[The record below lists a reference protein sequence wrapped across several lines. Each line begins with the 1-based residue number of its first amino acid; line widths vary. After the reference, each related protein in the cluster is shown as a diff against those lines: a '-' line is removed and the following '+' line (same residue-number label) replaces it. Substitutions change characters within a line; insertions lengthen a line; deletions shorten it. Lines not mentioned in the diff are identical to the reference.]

1 MCLVTQFAQ
10 FVVSFTLLQTFELH
24 YFIKVLYLDYWQKYV
39 GAWIAY
45 SITNV
50 LFPAADQFQ
59 SGSRHVT
66 GVGGLCR
73 SFHETSFRH
82 LGEMAHHFP
91 SIPISI
97 T

>member
-1 MCLVTQFAQ
+1 MFLWSHNCIIAL
-10 FVVSFTLLQTFELH
+10 
-24 YFIKVLYLDYWQKYV
+24 KCLDYWQKYAE
-39 GAWIAY
+39 AWIAY
-45 SITNV
+45 SITTV
-50 LFPAADQFQ
+50 LVTAAVQFQ

-73 SFHETSFRH
+73 SFHESSFRH

-91 SIPISI
+91 SVPISI

>member
-1 MCLVTQFAQ
+1 MCFWSYNLLSH
-10 FVVSFTLLQTFELH
+10 SFYYKHLNCAIALC
-24 YFIKVLYLDYWQKYV
+24 LDYWQKYV
-39 GAWIAY
+39 GGLIAY
-45 SITNV
+45 SITHV
-50 LFPAADQFQ
+50 LVTAAVQFQ
-59 SGSRHVT
+59 SGSRHVA

-82 LGEMAHHFP
+82 LGEMARRFP